1 MTGSTPDTQ
10 TQLIPTRRRGVQA
23 RLQGRGR
30 ITRFALVPAVAAVL
44 SLGIASSAPAAMTIG
59 QLAPGDPP
67 GANCNVGPLDL
78 FNTDAAYVVPI
89 PGVITS
95 WTHNAGAGAGQ
106 TLKMK
111 VFRSI
116 GGLDYRVV
124 AHDGPRAIT
133 PQGTDGNTF
142 EVNIPVQAGD
152 FLGLNTQNAP
162 TNPNACDFFAP
173 GASRFLF
180 DGDLADG
187 DSGAFEPDSS
197 LYNTNVSARLE
208 PSRCGGE
215 NATIGGTNAADTIE
229 GTTGDD
235 VIAALG
241 GRDVVRGLRGKD
253 IVCGGRG
260 NDKLKGGG
268 GKDKLKGGT
277 GRDRLIGGAG
287 RDKCVGGKGDDVAKK
302 CDVEKSI

>member
-1 MTGSTPDTQ
+1 MVRS
-10 TQLIPTRRRGVQA
+10 
-23 RLQGRGR
+23 
-30 ITRFALVPAVAAVL
+30 ALAPVVAAVL
-44 SLGIASSAPAAMTIG
+44 SLGTASSASAAMTIG
-59 QLAPGDPP
+59 QLAPGDSPA
-67 GANCNVGPLDL
+67 ANCNAGPLDL
-78 FNTDAAYVVPI
+78 FNTDAAYVVTV

-111 VFRSI
+111 VFHSI
-116 GGLDYRVV
+116 GGLGYRVV

-152 FLGLNTQNAP
+152 FLGLNNQNAP
-162 TNPNACDFFAP
+162 TNPNACDFYAP

-187 DSGAFEPDSS
+187 DAGTFYSDIS
-197 LYNTNVSARLE
+197 YYTNVSAKLK

-215 NATIGGTNAADTIE
+215 NATIGGTNGADTIE
-229 GTTGDD
+229 GTTGHD

-268 GKDKLKGGT
+268 GKDKLKGGA